1 MYIYIYTHTSVCIYI
16 YMHVY
21 YVYIYTYTPIISVA
35 VDLPNK
41 VDNGLLLNSKGAL
54 KNLIEG
60 ALIIAYI

>member
-1 MYIYIYTHTSVCIYI
+1 
-16 YMHVY
+16 MH
-21 YVYIYTYTPIISVA
+21 TYTPIKIVA

-60 ALIIAYI
+60 ALIIAYIYIYTNLIIV